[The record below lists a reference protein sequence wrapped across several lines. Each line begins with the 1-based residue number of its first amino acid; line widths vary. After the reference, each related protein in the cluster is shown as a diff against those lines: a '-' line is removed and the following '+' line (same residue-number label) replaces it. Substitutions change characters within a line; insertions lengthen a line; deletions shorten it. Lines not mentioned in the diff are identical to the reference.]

1 MSNWNFRENILNFE
15 RLFLLGLCIVK
26 CYKILA
32 KNSFCFAIKKDNLEF
47 YTKLAMYVQSWTI
60 FIKSWILISCTKIII
75 AQNIHENGN
84 GTAWNG
90 GDGNSHSARRY
101 EVTEGQKN
109 SIAKFQ
115 SLSMS
120 ATTGKN
126 NHVAT
131 QNNVMMNPVAVQ
143 THKESTIEIN
153 P

>member
-1 MSNWNFRENILNFE
+1 M
-15 RLFLLGLCIVK
+15 LFM
-26 CYKILA
+26 YK
-32 KNSFCFAIKKDNLEF
+32 F
-47 YTKLAMYVQSWTI
+47 
-60 FIKSWILISCTKIII
+60 FIKDWILISCTKIII

-90 GDGNSHSARRY
+90 RDGNSHSARRY